1 MASCLGFL
9 LAVGVFFQVVRFSGG
24 SAFQVGAFPLEEE
37 LQGDF
42 WSGGAAGEKGAFQRR
57 LEDFWGKGAGEYSL
71 ERREI
76 HIQRRFS
83 CLRIK
88 FLLLEEYSES
98 GASLGVKVCW

>member
-1 MASCLGFL
+1 M
-9 LAVGVFFQVVRFSGG
+9 
-24 SAFQVGAFPLEEE
+24 GAFPLEEE

-83 CLRIK
+83 CLRAK

-98 GASLGVKVCW
+98 GASSEKKSLLVKKFFASFR

>member
-1 MASCLGFL
+1 M
-9 LAVGVFFQVVRFSGG
+9 
-24 SAFQVGAFPLEEE
+24 GAFPLEEE

-83 CLRIK
+83 CLRAK

-98 GASLGVKVCW
+98 GASSGRKKLAGEEVFC

>member
-1 MASCLGFL
+1 MRVFPERERREGGIQESFLGAGGRKLPGGELVLFREEI
-9 LAVGVFFQVVRFSGG
+9 FFSWRG
-24 SAFQVGAFPLEEE
+24 
-37 LQGDF
+37 
-42 WSGGAAGEKGAFQRR
+42 FQRGIAI
-57 LEDFWGKGAGEYSL
+57 FFSAG
-71 ERREI
+71 RRVVSFPKFGWRGEI